1 MQLRRY
7 PAKAVVGEIV
17 PVSATVYREG
27 HDAVGCNVVWRDPD
41 GTEGPFTRMTA
52 GAPGH
57 RPLARRLR
65 TRSRSARAAS
75 SSRRSAT
82 RT

>member
-1 MQLRRY
+1 MSCGKY

-41 GTEGPFTRMTA
+41 GAEGPFTRMTA
-52 GAPGH
+52 GAPGTDRWH
-57 RPLARRLR
+57 ATFAAGR
-65 TRSRSARAAS
+65 RSARAAS